1 MALRVLLILA
11 ILLLAAP
18 SAPND
23 PDFDK
28 QWALRKVGALC
39 AWDRTTG
46 SAEVIVAVVDSG
58 VDPTHPDLVDRLRT
72 DGYDFVDNDSDPRDE
87 NGHGTHVA
95 GIVAA
100 VLNNNEGVAGLAP
113 GGDHSAGA
121 CDG

>member
-1 MALRVLLILA
+1 MSLRILLALA
-11 ILLLAAP
+11 IILLAAP

-58 VDPTHPDLVDRLRT
+58 VDPTHPDLVDRLRQMAT
-72 DGYDFVDNDSDPRDE
+72 ILSIMTATRVMRTGTERTSRVLLPPFSTTTKVWRDWRQ
-87 NGHGTHVA
+87 G
-95 GIVAA
+95 
-100 VLNNNEGVAGLAP
+100 
-113 GGDHSAGA
+113 
-121 CDG
+121 